1 MNAQTKKWI
10 FRSIILALLIL
21 LPKLVQDRYFMHI
34 VVMTGIFI
42 IMTLSWNLLAGYT
55 GQLNLG
61 HAAFFGIGAY
71 TSALVAMQLG
81 LSPWIGLFVGGFVAA
96 FFGLLLGIPA
106 LRLSGPYL
114 AITTIGFAE
123 ILRLVAVNWVGL
135 TRGSLGLSGVPLL
148 TPIHLFGW
156 RFKFYFER
164 DYYYVILAAVLLTL
178 LCVRRLVRS
187 EFGVSLQALRDDE
200 IGARSIGINIAAYK
214 LAIFTVSA
222 FFAGLAGSLYAHF
235 VRLVSPETMALHT
248 TFDTLTM
255 VMVGG
260 LGTIA
265 GPILGAI
272 TLTFLSEWLRYLE
285 ELINMDIRLVVYGL
299 LLILTILFMREGIV
313 GLFRGL
319 RNRCSAGS
327 RRSEKEGDPQS

>member
-1 MNAQTKKWI
+1 MNAKVKTWVYRLI
-10 FRSIILALLIL
+10 ALTALIL

-34 VVMTGIFI
+34 VVMAGIFV
-42 IMTLSWNLLAGYT
+42 IMTLSWNLLAGFT

-71 TSALVAMQLG
+71 TSALLAMELG
-81 LSPWIGLFVGGFVAA
+81 ISPWAGLFGGGLVAA

-123 ILRLVAVNWVGL
+123 ILRLVAVNWVDL

-148 TPIHLFGW
+148 TPIQIGDW
-156 RFKFYFER
+156 RMKFYFEQ
-164 DYYYVILAAVLLTL
+164 DYYYVVLAAVLLTL
-178 LCVRRLVRS
+178 FCMQRLTRS

-200 IGARSIGINIAAYK
+200 TGARSIGVNIAAYK
-214 LAIFTVSA
+214 LAVFTISA
-222 FFAGLAGSLYAHF
+222 FFAGFAGALFAHF

-272 TLTFLSEWLRYLE
+272 LLTFLSEWLRYLE
-285 ELINMDIRLVVYGL
+285 DFLKMDVRLVIYGL
-299 LLILTILFMREGIV
+299 LLILTILFMREGMV
-313 GLFRGL
+313 GLFRSIQGRL
-319 RNRCSAGS
+319 VNNRK
-327 RRSEKEGDPQS
+327 SEKGGTGG

>member
-1 MNAQTKKWI
+1 MGKAGAWAW
-10 FRSIILALLIL
+10 RLLVLAGLIL
-21 LPKLVQDRYFMHI
+21 LPQLVQDRYFMHV
-34 VVMTGIFI
+34 VVMSGIFI

-71 TSALVAMQLG
+71 TSALGAMQLG
-81 LSPWIGLFVGGFVAA
+81 ISPWIGLFTGGAVAA
-96 FFGLLLGIPA
+96 FFGLMLGIPA

-123 ILRLVAVNWVGL
+123 ILRLVAVNWVDL

-148 TPIHLFGW
+148 TPIQLGAW
-156 RFKFYFER
+156 RFKFYFEK
-164 DYYYVILAAVLLTL
+164 DYYYVVLAAVLLTIF
-178 LCVRRLVRS
+178 CMRRLIRS

-200 IGARSIGINIAAYK
+200 TGARSIGINTASYK
-214 LAIFTVSA
+214 LAVFTISA
-222 FFAGLAGSLYAHF
+222 FFAGLAGALFAHF

-265 GPILGAI
+265 GPILGAVV
-272 TLTFLSEWLRYLE
+272 LTFLSEWLRYLE
-285 ELINMDIRLVVYGL
+285 DLFKLDIRLVIYGA
-299 LLILTILFMREGIV
+299 LLILTILFMRGGLIGLIGGIRDRISDHRNGGEGET
-313 GLFRGL
+313 
-319 RNRCSAGS
+319 A
-327 RRSEKEGDPQS
+327 P

>member
-1 MNAQTKKWI
+1 MIGKIKPWLSQML
-10 FRSIILALLIL
+10 ILAALLL
-21 LPKLVQDRYFMHI
+21 LPKVNHDRYFMHI
-34 VVMTGIFI
+34 IVMTGIFI
-42 IMTLSWNLLAGYT
+42 IMALSWNLLSGYT

-71 TSALVAMQLG
+71 TSAIAAMELG
-81 LSPWIGLFVGGFVAA
+81 ISPWIGLIAGGVTSA
-96 FFGLLLGIPA
+96 FFGFLLGIPS

-123 ILRLVAVNWVGL
+123 ILRLVAVNWVEL

-148 TPIHLFGW
+148 SPIQFGGW
-156 RFKFYFER
+156 EMKFYFER
-164 DYYYVILAAVLLTL
+164 DYYYVVLAAVLLTVF
-178 LCVRRLVRS
+178 CIRRLVHS

-200 IGARSIGINIAAYK
+200 IGARSIGINTATYK
-214 LAIFTVSA
+214 LAAFTISA
-222 FFAGLAGSLYAHF
+222 FFAGVAGGLFAHF
-235 VRLVSPETMALHT
+235 TRLVSPETMALHT

-272 TLTFLSEWLRYLE
+272 VLTFLSEGLRYLE
-285 ELINMDIRLVVYGL
+285 DFIKIDIRLVIYGL
-299 LLILTILFMREGIV
+299 MLIFTILFMR
-313 GLFRGL
+313 RGL
-319 RNRCSAGS
+319 IGLAGS
-327 RRSEKEGDPQS
+327 FKNLRLPQSKAVKGERGHD

>member
-1 MNAQTKKWI
+1 MNANTRRWLFRI
-10 FRSIILALLIL
+10 FGLLVLVL
-21 LPKLVQDRYFMHI
+21 LPQVVQDRYFMHI
-34 VVMTGIFI
+34 VVMTGIFTI
-42 IMTLSWNLLAGYT
+42 LALSWNLLAGYT

-71 TSALVAMQLG
+71 TSALVAMKLG
-81 LSPWIGLFVGGFVAA
+81 ISPWIGLFVGGLVAS
-96 FFGLLLGIPA
+96 FFGFLLGFPS

-123 ILRLVAVNWVGL
+123 ILRLVAVNWVDL

-148 TPIHLFGW
+148 TPIRLGDW
-156 RFKFYFER
+156 TFKFYLER
-164 DYYYVILAAVLLTL
+164 DYYYVVLVAILLTL
-178 LCVRRLVRS
+178 FCIKRLVRS

-200 IGARSIGINIAAYK
+200 TGAQSIGINTASYK
-214 LAIFTVSA
+214 LAVFTISA
-222 FFAGLAGSLYAHF
+222 FFAGFAGALFAHF

-265 GPILGAI
+265 GTILGAVA
-272 TLTFLSEWLRYLE
+272 LTFLSEWLRYFEDMLK
-285 ELINMDIRLVVYGL
+285 LDIRLVIYGL
-299 LLILTILFMREGIV
+299 LLILTILFMREGLV
-313 GLFRGL
+313 GVLHGVVERFKGCRVRMKKRG
-319 RNRCSAGS
+319 RH
-327 RRSEKEGDPQS
+327 D

>member
-1 MNAQTKKWI
+1 MTGKAMPWVWQI
-10 FRSIILALLIL
+10 LILAVLIL
-21 LPKLVQDRYFMHI
+21 IPKLVSDRYFMHI
-34 VVMTGIFI
+34 LVMAGIFT

-71 TSALVAMQLG
+71 TSALVAIELGISPWLG
-81 LSPWIGLFVGGFVAA
+81 LLAGGLLSA
-96 FFGLLLGIPA
+96 FFGLLLGFPA

-123 ILRLVAVNWVGL
+123 ILRMVAVNWVDL

-148 TPIHLFGW
+148 TPIQLGDFQ
-156 RFKFYFER
+156 FKFYYER
-164 DYYYVILAAVLLTL
+164 DYYYVVLAAAVLTL
-178 LCVRRLVRS
+178 FCIRRLIRS

-200 IGARSIGINIAAYK
+200 IGARSIGINISAYK
-214 LAIFTVSA
+214 LAVFTVSA
-222 FFAGLAGSLYAHF
+222 FFAGLAGALYAHF
-235 VRLVSPETMALHT
+235 VRLVSPEMMALHT

-265 GPILGAI
+265 GPILGAVM
-272 TLTFLSEWLRYLE
+272 LTFLSEGLRYLE
-285 ELINMDIRLVVYGL
+285 DFMKMDIRLVVYGFM
-299 LLILTILFMREGIV
+299 LILTILFMRGGLV
-313 GLFRGL
+313 GLLQSVRG
-319 RNRCSAGS
+319 RFVGDGRGGDKGGS
-327 RRSEKEGDPQS
+327 GA

>member
-1 MNAQTKKWI
+1 MGKAKTWI
-10 FRSIILALLIL
+10 LQLLILALLIL
-21 LPKLVQDRYFMHI
+21 LPKLIQDRYFMHI
-34 VVMTGIFI
+34 VVMSGIFI

-71 TSALVAMQLG
+71 TSAIGAMQLG
-81 LSPWIGLFVGGFVAA
+81 ISPWLGLFIGGAVSA

-123 ILRLVAVNWVGL
+123 ILRLVAVNWVDL

-148 TPIHLFGW
+148 SPIQLGDW
-156 RFKFYFER
+156 RIRFYFER
-164 DYYYVILAAVLLTL
+164 DYYYVVLAAVLLTTF
-178 LCVRRLVRS
+178 CMRRLTRS

-200 IGARSIGINIAAYK
+200 IGARSIGVNTASYK
-214 LAIFTVSA
+214 LAIFTISA
-222 FFAGLAGSLYAHF
+222 FFAGFAGALFAHF

-255 VMVGG
+255 AMIGG

-265 GPILGAI
+265 GPILGAVV
-272 TLTFLSEWLRYLE
+272 LTFLSEGLRYLE
-285 ELINMDIRLVVYGL
+285 DLFKMEIRLVFYGL
-299 LLILTILFMREGIV
+299 LLVLTILFMRGGLV
-313 GLFRGL
+313 GLFRSIQGWL
-319 RNRCSAGS
+319 SDY
-327 RRSEKEGDPQS
+327 RSSGQGGAEE

>member
-1 MNAQTKKWI
+1 MNATIKAWA
-10 FRSIILALLIL
+10 FRLLILGALIL

-34 VVMTGIFI
+34 TVMAGIFV

-71 TSALVAMQLG
+71 TSALVAMELG
-81 LSPWIGLFVGGFVAA
+81 ISPWVCLFVGGLVAA

-106 LRLSGPYL
+106 LRLTGPYL

-123 ILRLVAVNWVGL
+123 ILRLVAVNWVDL
-135 TRGSLGLSGVPLL
+135 TRGSLGLSGIPLL
-148 TPIHLFGW
+148 TPIQFGDW
-156 RFKFYFER
+156 QMKFYFER
-164 DYYYVILAAVLLTL
+164 DYYYVVLAAVVLTIF
-178 LCVRRLVRS
+178 CINRLIRS

-200 IGARSIGINIAAYK
+200 IGARSIGVNTSTYK
-214 LAIFTVSA
+214 LAVFTISA
-222 FFAGLAGSLYAHF
+222 FFAGFAGALFAHF

-265 GPILGAI
+265 GPILGAVL
-272 TLTFLSEWLRYLE
+272 LTILSEWLRYLE
-285 ELINMDIRLVVYGL
+285 DMLKMDVRLVIYGL
-299 LLILTILFMREGIV
+299 LLILTILFMREGMV
-313 GLFRGL
+313 GLFRSIQARFTEDEKGGKG
-319 RNRCSAGS
+319 GS
-327 RRSEKEGDPQS
+327 EV

>member
-1 MNAQTKKWI
+1 MMVKAGTWGL
-10 FRSIILALLIL
+10 RLLILAALIL
-21 LPKLVQDRYFMHI
+21 LPHLVQDRYFMHI
-34 VVMTGIFI
+34 IIMSGIFT

-71 TSALVAMQLG
+71 TSALGAMLLG
-81 LSPWIGLFVGGFVAA
+81 ISPWIGLFTGSAVAA

-123 ILRLVAVNWVGL
+123 ILRLVAVNWVDL

-148 TPIHLFGW
+148 NPIQLGDW
-156 RFKFYFER
+156 RIKFYFER
-164 DYYYVILAAVLLTL
+164 DYYYVVLAAVLLTFF
-178 LCVRRLVRS
+178 CIRRLIRS
-187 EFGVSLQALRDDE
+187 QFGVSLQALRDDE
-200 IGARSIGINIAAYK
+200 TGARSIGINTASYK
-214 LAIFTVSA
+214 LAVFTISA
-222 FFAGLAGSLYAHF
+222 FFAGLAGALFAHF

-255 VMVGG
+255 VMIGG

-265 GPILGAI
+265 GPILGAVA
-272 TLTFLSEWLRYLE
+272 LTFLSEWLRYLE
-285 ELINMDIRLVVYGL
+285 DLLKMNIRLVIYGL
-299 LLILTILFMREGIV
+299 LLILTILYMRGGLV
-313 GLFRGL
+313 GLF
-319 RNRCSAGS
+319 SSIWS
-327 RRSEKEGDPQS
+327 RLTNDRKDSQGETEA